1 MKIALYVP
9 SWPPGSTANGIVT
22 YAAQIVPALRRLGH
36 VVYVLT
42 SDIRSEKPDEYT
54 IDLARFQTPESLKS
68 RIKRKLFPQTPYS
81 FAAPAIVRAVRELVR
96 NKGIEVFEIEESFG
110 WSYAV
115 SRLKLVPVVV
125 RLHGPWFLNG
135 KFDRRKFDADA
146 DRNRELLEY
155 RGVRNADLV
164 TSPSNSVLEAVRRHY
179 DLPLQSS
186 VVIPNSISAAHES
199 ELWRV
204 DKCLPSTLLY
214 VGRFDERK
222 GGDLVIRAFAMLAEK
237 DAGVRLTFV
246 GPDLGVANADGT
258 LEKYQEFAQRNL
270 PDSVRARIDFRGTV
284 SHSEVASLRRTMF
297 ATVVASQYEILPY
310 AVLEAMS
317 YGCPL
322 VATSVGGIPELV
334 QDMENGLL
342 VPTQDVSALASA
354 CRSLLDQPELASR
367 LGKQAW
373 QDCHR
378 QYTPDKLARD
388 TVAAY
393 QRARDRFAG
402 INS

>member
-42 SDIRSEKPDEYT
+42 SDIRCKTPDEYT
-54 IDLARFQTPESLKS
+54 IDLARFQRRENFTS
-68 RIKRKLFPQTPYS
+68 RIKRKLFRQNPYG

-96 NKGIEVFEIEESFG
+96 DKGIEILEIEESFG

-115 SRLKLVPVVV
+115 SHLRLIPVVV

-135 KFDRRKFDADA
+135 SFDRHKIDKRADHS
-146 DRNRELLEY
+146 RELLEK
-155 RGVRNADLV
+155 RGVRTADLV
-164 TSPSNSVLEAVRRHY
+164 TSPSSSVLEAVRRHY
-179 DLPLQSS
+179 DLEIKNS
-186 VVIPNSISAAHES
+186 VVIPNSISAASEN
-199 ELWRV
+199 ELWRF

-214 VGRFDERK
+214 VGRFDKRK
-222 GGDLVIRAFAMLAEK
+222 GGDLILRAFALLAAK
-237 DAGVRLTFV
+237 DAGVRLIFV

-258 LEKYQEFAQRNL
+258 LEHYPEFAQRNL
-270 PDSVRARIDFRGTV
+270 PDSVRTRIDFRGPL
-284 SHSEVASLRRTMF
+284 SNLEVATLRRTMF

-317 YGCPL
+317 FGCPL

-334 QDMENGLL
+334 KHMENGFL
-342 VPTQDVSALASA
+342 VPTQDAGALALA
-354 CRSLLDQPELASR
+354 CRSLLDQPNLAAR

-373 QDCHR
+373 EDCCR

-393 QRARDRFAG
+393 ERTRDRFEKR
-402 INS
+402 